1 MFHRLRPQT
10 TSATLLLGV
19 VDVGFLVYNNYIRLP
34 CERGV
39 LYTMIHIKRIHINS
53 SHYPDWYTDKD
64 INESSFYTD
73 NKGYT
78 EYYVQKS
85 AIPDYIWELFL
96 CWSKVLQKEARI
108 YFSKYPDGIDESSL
122 QIKVDTGKSLLV
134 FKYKLLDDSIEDNTI
149 VDRFMGNTD
158 NVAKA
163 VDKTHKAINNWIN
176 TWSSSE
182 VHDWLC
188 VAIDTICIF
197 ETKQYKDLHY
207 NTSQDATELIYQIF
221 SSCLGTPE
229 GQFYEFV
236 YADYK
241 GNYHLELIKIQEYLA
256 DFDVEDLWRLYFTLY
271 NILQYPKKYPLDNA
285 PVNLF

>member
-1 MFHRLRPQT
+1 MIRIASARL
-10 TSATLLLGV
+10 
-19 VDVGFLVYNNYIRLP
+19 
-34 CERGV
+34 
-39 LYTMIHIKRIHINS
+39 NS
-53 SHYPDWYTDKD
+53 SYYPDWYTDKD
-64 INESSFYTD
+64 FNTSYFD

-96 CWSKVLQKEARI
+96 CWSTVLQKEARI

-122 QIKVDTGKSLLV
+122 QIKVNTGKSLIV
-134 FKYKLLDDSIEDNTI
+134 FKYKLLDNSIDDNTI
-149 VDRFMGNTD
+149 FDRYIGNTD
-158 NVAKA
+158 NVAQA
-163 VDKTHKAINNWIN
+163 VNKTHKAIDKWIN

-188 VAIDTICIF
+188 VAIDSICIF
-197 ETKQYKDLHY
+197 ETKRFKDLHY
-207 NTSQDATELIYQIF
+207 NTSQEATEQIYQIF
-221 SSCLGTPE
+221 RSCLSTSE

-236 YADYK
+236 YADYN
-241 GNYHLELIKIQEYLA
+241 GDYHIEPIKIQEYLA
-256 DFDVEDLWRLYFTLY
+256 DFDIEDLWRLYFTVY